1 MGMQTKELKDGSN
14 NYLGRIEQVWP
25 GYLEGYSKSNR
36 HIGKYDIDRDE
47 TFDESNRLYGRGNL
61 LAVLITAAD

>member
-1 MGMQTKELKDGSN
+1 
-14 NYLGRIEQVWP
+14 VWP

-47 TFDESNRLYGRGNL
+47 TYDESNRLYGRGNL